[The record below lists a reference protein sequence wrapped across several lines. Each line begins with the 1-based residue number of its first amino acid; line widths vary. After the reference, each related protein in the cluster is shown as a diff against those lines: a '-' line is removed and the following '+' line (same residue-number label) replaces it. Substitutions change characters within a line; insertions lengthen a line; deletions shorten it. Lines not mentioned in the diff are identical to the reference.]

1 MFHGD
6 SYSVLVRY
14 WVGDKAVQ
22 KQCSVKCP
30 NKANQLARN
39 AHDFCVTRGLDYFVE
54 VYPKFGE
61 IVAYGSNL
69 GLQRR
74 KGLFGA

>member
-1 MFHGD
+1 MLHGD

-14 WVGDKAVQ
+14 WVADKAVQ
-22 KQCSVKCP
+22 KEAVAKTSS
-30 NKANQLARN
+30 AAAGLARK
-39 AHDFCVTRGLDYFVE
+39 ACEFCVTRGFDYFIE
-54 VYPKFGE
+54 ITPKFGE